1 MYRAGLVALI
11 VGLAGA
17 VVAPRLVLGIEDLID
32 ALLCDKRGTR
42 EGDGGGGTSRCRG
55 VSVGLRVR
63 RSSS

>member
-42 EGDGGGGTSRCRG
+42 EGDGGGGTSRG
-55 VSVGLRVR
+55 VSGGLRVR